1 MTASENIL
9 DHYMLIQINS
19 KMKSYLFDKK
29 INFSK

>member
-9 DHYMLIQINS
+9 DYYMLIQINS

-29 INFSK
+29 N